1 MPSPVRLAESRCKHC
16 DLPAPAGSLFCC
28 AGCEAISR
36 SIEGLGLADYYRLRT
51 EPAATAGAPAQGAA
65 LEAFDTPEVT
75 SRFVRVDADGTF
87 EADLLVEG
95 MRCAACA
102 WLLEHV
108 LQRSPGV
115 EQASFNYSSRRAL
128 VRWKAQV
135 PALSPVLAA
144 IRSVGYAA
152 WPYEAGR
159 IALVE
164 QRESR
169 RLLRRL
175 WVAGLGMMQVMM
187 YAFPAYIAGE
197 GEITAD
203 IGALMSWSGLV
214 LTLPVVAYSAGP
226 FFVGAWRE
234 LRLGRLGM
242 DVPVALG
249 IAVAFAASAWATVAG
264 TGAVYFDSIT
274 MFVFLLLG
282 GRWLELMARQKAG
295 IALHHLARLQP
306 RMADRLRFADGDATE
321 SVPVTQL
328 VPGDRVLVRSGETLP
343 CDGELQGEGMALV
356 SQAWLSGES
365 RPIERRPGDALLGGS
380 VNAGRAFVLR
390 VRRVGAHTALSS
402 IQAMMERAL
411 DGRPRWAEAAQR
423 ASGWFVGAVLVSAAA
438 AAVYWMQVD
447 PSRAVWIA
455 VSLLV
460 VTCPCALALATPA
473 ALTVASGTL
482 ARLNVVVARAGAI
495 ERLAGVTDIVFDK
508 TGTLTQGR
516 PRLVETHVLGGEGEA
531 RCLALAAAL
540 ARISSHPLDRALA
553 AAVEPDDAV
562 AATWHRNHPGD
573 GVEAW
578 VRQRRLRLGRAAFVA
593 ALHGEPVPATTIDPS
608 LTRVW
613 LGDEHGWIAAFGLGD
628 TLRPEAGAAIERL
641 RAGGLMVHLLSG
653 DGVAMTG
660 EVARHFGID
669 RFEGEATPAGKIE
682 YVRALQEEGARVAMV
697 GDGINDAPV
706 LGQADVSI
714 AMGGGADLAQLR
726 ADAVLLSDSTAD
738 LAAAVAVARRTR
750 RVIRQ
755 NLAWALGYN
764 AIVIPLAFAGWV
776 TPLVAGIAMASS
788 SLLVVANALRLR
800 R

>member
-36 SIEGLGLADYYRLRT
+36 SIDGLGLGDYYRLRT
-51 EPAATAGAPAQGAA
+51 QPAATAAMPAVATA

-75 SRFVRVDADGTF
+75 QQFVRVGADGVF
-87 EADLLVEG
+87 ETELLVEG
-95 MRCAACA
+95 MRCPACA

-108 LQRSPGV
+108 LQRTAGV
-115 EQASFNYSSRRAL
+115 EQANVNYSSRRAR
-128 VRWKAQV
+128 VRWNA
-135 PALSPVLAA
+135 PSPGLSPLLAA
-144 IRSVGYAA
+144 IRSVGYAG

-169 RLLRRL
+169 WLLRRL

-187 YAFPAYIAGE
+187 YAFPAYIAGA
-197 GEITAD
+197 GEISAG
-203 IGALMSWSGLV
+203 IGALMRWSGLL

-226 FFVGAWRE
+226 FFSGAWRE
-234 LRLGRLGM
+234 LRRGRLGM

-249 IAVAFAASAWATVAG
+249 IAVAFAASTWATVAG
-264 TGAVYFDSIT
+264 SGEVYFDSIT

-282 GRWLELMARQKAG
+282 GRWLELMARRKAG

-306 RMADRLRFADGDATE
+306 RMAQRLRFADGEATE
-321 SVPVTQL
+321 SVPATQL
-328 VPGDRVLVRSGETLP
+328 VPGDRVLVRTGETLP
-343 CDGELQGEGMALV
+343 CDGELQGDGPALV
-356 SQAWLSGES
+356 SQSWLSGES
-365 RPIERRPGDALLGGS
+365 RPLERHPGDALLGGS
-380 VNAGRAFVLR
+380 VNAGRALVMR
-390 VRRVGAHTALSS
+390 VRRVGTQTALAS
-402 IQAMMERAL
+402 IQVMMERAL
-411 DGRPRWAEAAQR
+411 DERPRWAEAAQR
-423 ASGWFVGAVLVSAAA
+423 ATGWFVAAVLMAAA
-438 AAVYWMQVD
+438 GAAIFWMQVD
-447 PSRAVWIA
+447 PARALWIA
-455 VSLLV
+455 VSMLV

-482 ARLNVVVARAGAI
+482 ARLNVVVARPGAI
-495 ERLAGVTDIVFDK
+495 ERLAGVTHCVFDK

-516 PRLVETHVLGGEGEA
+516 PRLEATDALGDEDAA
-531 RCLALAAAL
+531 RCRVLAATL

-553 AAVEPDDAV
+553 AAAGPLDGV
-562 AATWHRNHPGD
+562 AATWHRNHSGD

-578 VRQRRLRLGRAAFVA
+578 IRQRRLRLGRAGFVA
-593 ALHGEPVPATTIDPS
+593 ALHRLPVPQTSIDPA
-608 LTRVW
+608 LTVVW
-613 LGDEHGWIAAFGLGD
+613 LGDERGWIAAFGLGD
-628 TLRPEAGAAIERL
+628 APRPEAGAAIARL
-641 RAGGLMVHLLSG
+641 RNTGIEVHLLSG
-653 DGVAMTG
+653 DGAAVTRNVAL
-660 EVARHFGID
+660 HYGIEH
-669 RFEGEATPAGKIE
+669 FEGEATPARKIE
-682 YVRALQEEGARVAMV
+682 YVRDLQARGARVVMV

-726 ADAVLLSDSTAD
+726 ADLVLLSDSPAD
-738 LAAAVAVARRTR
+738 LAAAVQVARRTR

-755 NLAWALGYN
+755 NLGWALGYN

-776 TPLVAGIAMASS
+776 TPLVAGIAMAAS